1 MNATTIHPKAGAGAL
16 GGAVTILAVYLLS
29 LAHVTL
35 PDEVTQALP
44 VIVGFVTAYL
54 TPSPITISTPTLVA
68 VSGSGVNAATT
79 NPTIQ
84 TPTGGPP

>member
-54 TPSPITISTPTLVA
+54 TPSPITISTQA
-68 VSGSGVNAATT
+68 SGSGVNAVTT